1 MKLNNLKVAAVQCD
15 IAWEDSKN
23 NILNCIEFIKKSDA
37 ELVVLPEMV
46 GTGFSMNPT
55 KIAQDPKGEIVTE
68 LQKAA
73 KEYQKAVIF
82 SAAINDNGNY
92 YNRLFFITDQGEI
105 TTYNKVHLFRMAGE
119 HNNYSA
125 GEGRTI
131 IEYKGFRICPMVCYD
146 LRFPVFAR
154 NKNDYDLAIYIASWP
169 EPRSYAWSTLLRARA
184 IENQCYCI
192 GVNRVGDDPKNSYS
206 GDTVILNF
214 LGQPIVAATPK
225 AVEVI
230 ETTLNLEDLATFREG
245 FPAHLDADN
254 FEIL

>member
-15 IAWEDSKN
+15 IAWEDSQS
-23 NILNCIEFIKKSDA
+23 NIEQCIEFIKNSDA
-37 ELVVLPEMV
+37 ELIVLPEMV
-46 GTGFSMNPT
+46 ATGFSMNPT
-55 KIAQDPKGEIVTE
+55 KIAQSPEGEIVTKF
-68 LQKAA
+68 QNAA
-73 KEYQKAVIF
+73 KENQKAIIF
-82 SAAINDNGNY
+82 SAAIKESDSY
-92 YNRLFFITDQGEI
+92 FNRLFFISDKGEI

-125 GEGRTI
+125 GEGRVI

-146 LRFPVFAR
+146 LRFPVFSR

-184 IENQCYCI
+184 IENQCFCI

-206 GDTVILNF
+206 GDSVVLNF
-214 LGQPIVAATPK
+214 LGQPIATATPK
-225 AVEVI
+225 SVEVI
-230 ETTLNLEDLATFREG
+230 EATLELEELRAFRES